1 MSAKNWSEVQNK
13 IKDEISALVRFIDK
27 TRKGIDTLEN
37 TVKIGS
43 ERFPE
48 ASSQLAAVTGDLEN
62 AANNIMSILEGL
74 MQEQENAHALLKA
87 LSGWAASAKEPGQ
100 ALGLIGEL
108 EKINERTK
116 KETMDIFTNMSF
128 HDLSGQKLK
137 KVIGSL
143 AVVESKLLEMA
154 LSFGL
159 EGTGAEDGTAGPEA
173 KESAPIK
180 QDVVDKLLKE
190 LGA

>member
-1 MSAKNWSEVQNK
+1 MSGKNWSEMQCK
-13 IKDEISALVRFIDK
+13 FRDEISALLRFIDK
-27 TRKGIDTLEN
+27 TRKGVETLEN

-48 ASSQLAAVTGDLEN
+48 ASSQIAAVTGELEN

-74 MQEQENAHALLKA
+74 MQEQEGAHDLLEKLA
-87 LSGWAASAKEPGQ
+87 AWASKTKEPEQG
-100 ALGLIGEL
+100 LKLIGEL
-108 EKINERTK
+108 GRINEKSRR
-116 KETMDIFTNMSF
+116 EMMEIFTNMSF

-137 KVIGSL
+137 KVVVSL

-154 LSFGL
+154 SSFGL
-159 EGTGAEDGTAGPEA
+159 ENGAGIGAALAQANVDPL
-173 KESAPIK
+173 K